1 MSTPTAIRI
10 IVLHKVDGTLK
21 RYFSSHVPRQGEGI
35 EINNNTYRIHE
46 VVWSPDMLHVRL
58 MVDDLKN

>member
-1 MSTPTAIRI
+1 MSTATAIKI
-10 IVLHKVDGTLK
+10 IVLHKSDGTLK
-21 RYFSSHVPRQGEGI
+21 RYISSHVPRQGESI
-35 EINNNTYRIHE
+35 EINTQTYRIHE